1 MFGACAQS
9 VFHDPQGRFSFRPPR
24 GWTVTPLN
32 ANCVQLSQG
41 SAYITLLAFEGSD
54 PDLFLNSIAG
64 QTARQWRVFTKVRS
78 GTTEFAGRQAIYAT
92 YSGVNPKKVEA
103 QFEMIA
109 ASSAPWTYV
118 LMMSAPSAEFSR
130 LTTAADGIGRSFVPA
145 PSAVASH
152 RDEPVQPARPGTG
165 SRQATAGNAWRVRRA
180 SVVDEHGFERPVRAL
195 SLFLPVDWRLQ
206 SGIEYARAAGCP
218 ANLVHLAFRAS
229 SPDGSLGLEM
239 LPGSVWQWA
248 ADPEAVQMM
257 RMNNAQMSRYGL
269 QGCPVMPAM
278 TAAEYLRRV
287 AIPQARPG
295 ARLDAVEPMPELAAQ
310 VQLKAHQQEQL
321 AGTMGMRVRF
331 QADVAR
337 ARIDY
342 IRDGRAAEEWI
353 TAVVFT
359 AAMPGPSL
367 NPRTK
372 GMGQTMYYS
381 CEASYLFAAR
391 APAGELQGH
400 ERFFLMLIS
409 SVQLD
414 AEWQARITQ
423 AAAQMNAENGA
434 AAAQR
439 SAIIADAGRQIG
451 EMTAR
456 GYAQRS
462 RMEDSSAK
470 QFDQYIRGVQT
481 YRNPATGETVEL
493 SNEYGRAWANGRNEY
508 ILSDS
513 ATFNPNVAL
522 HSGSWTELEPVK
534 P

>member
-1 MFGACAQS
+1 MIVAGS
-9 VFHDPQGRFSFRPPR
+9 V
-24 GWTVTPLN
+24 
-32 ANCVQLSQG
+32 
-41 SAYITLLAFEGSD
+41 
-54 PDLFLNSIAG
+54 
-64 QTARQWRVFTKVRS
+64 
-78 GTTEFAGRQAIYAT
+78 
-92 YSGVNPKKVEA
+92 
-103 QFEMIA
+103 
-109 ASSAPWTYV
+109 PWTYV
-118 LMMSAPSAEFSR
+118 LMMSASLSEFSR
-130 LTTAADGIGRSFVPA
+130 VMTAAGGMGRSFVPA
-145 PSAVASH
+145 PHIADSH
-152 RDEPVQPARPGTG
+152 REAPSRPAPPGTD
-165 SRQATAGNAWRVRRA
+165 SREAKAGNYWKVRRA
-180 SVVDEHGFERPVRAL
+180 DVVDERGFERPIRAL
-195 SLFLPVDWRLQ
+195 SLLLPVDWRLQ
-206 SGIEYARAAGCP
+206 SGIEYAHAAGCP
-218 ANLVHLAFRAS
+218 ANLVQLGFQAA

-248 ADPEAVQMM
+248 ADPNAVQMM

-287 AIPQARPG
+287 VIPQARPG
-295 ARLDAVEPMPELAAQ
+295 ARLDAIEPMPELAAQ
-310 VQLKAHQQEQL
+310 VQLKARRQEQL
-321 AGTMGMRVRF
+321 AGTMGVRVRF

-342 IRDGRAAEEWI
+342 LRDERAAEEWI
-353 TAVVFT
+353 TAVIFT

-367 NPRTK
+367 NPRSM

-391 APAGELQGH
+391 APAGQLQGR

-409 SVQLD
+409 SEEID

-439 SAIIADAGRQIG
+439 SAIIADAGRQFG

-456 GYAQRS
+456 GYEQRS
-462 RMEDSSAK
+462 RLQDSSAK
-470 QFDQYIRGVQT
+470 QFDQDIRGVQT
-481 YRNPATGETVEL
+481 YRNPETGETVGL
-493 SNEYGRAWANGRNEY
+493 SNEYGRAWANGENEY

-513 ATFNPNVAL
+513 ATFNANVAL
-522 HSGSWTELEPVK
+522 HSGSWRELEPVK